1 MNLDRFVVRVFKA
14 YADISLIVNGL
25 IVGMPVVISS
35 KPANGLWM
43 NGYMRQNDLVPL
55 MIFLDDIGSNVI
67 KPGEVILEFEDVMVA
82 FDKY

>member
-1 MNLDRFVVRVFKA
+1 VNLDRFVVRVFKA

-25 IVGMPVVISS
+25 IVGMPVDVSP
-35 KPANGLWM
+35 KPTDGLGV